1 MPDLPVTF
9 DDVRRAAAVIDGH
22 VRRTPVFS
30 CASLGEGIWL
40 KAELLQR
47 TGAFKVRGAFS
58 RIAELTEAERARGVV
73 TCSAGNHAAAV
84 ALAGRELGTNALVMM
99 PRHASQPK
107 VDATRAYGGTADLES
122 ADAAEAFARMDA
134 EAEATGRVIVHPFN
148 DPAVMAGQGTLGI
161 EICEQVDEVT
171 QVVVPVGGGG
181 LIGGVATAVK
191 ALAPNARVIGVEPA
205 AIATLGASIAAGEPV
220 LRPRGT
226 TLADALAPPT
236 IGGPP
241 LAVLMQLLDE
251 VVTVSE
257 DELAEGFRFL
267 YARAK
272 LAVEPAAAATVA
284 ALLSGVVD
292 AVPGTVLVL
301 SGGNVAP
308 AVAASSAG
316 EPDLTGTCS
325 CPRATSAAARSAGC
339 SPRSGREPF
348 RYAPE
353 PFPRGRGPR
362 QSVPGSEAHGISAV
376 PDGLRRPPA
385 TIIRDLRA
393 RARS

>member
-9 DDVRRAAAVIDGH
+9 DDVQRAAAVIDGY

-58 RIAELTEAERARGVV
+58 RVAELTEAERARGVV

-99 PRHASQPK
+99 PRYASQPK
-107 VDATRAYGGTADLES
+107 VDATRAYGGTADLDS

-181 LIGGVATAVK
+181 LIGGVATAIK

-220 LRPRGT
+220 LRPHGT

-257 DELAEGFRFL
+257 DGIAEGFRFL
-267 YARAK
+267 YARTK
-272 LAVEPAAAATVA
+272 LAGEPAAATTVA

-292 AVPGTVLVL
+292 AIPGTVLVL

-308 AVAASSAG
+308 AVAAKILAG
-316 EPDLTGTCS
+316 
-325 CPRATSAAARSAGC
+325 
-339 SPRSGREPF
+339 
-348 RYAPE
+348 
-353 PFPRGRGPR
+353 
-362 QSVPGSEAHGISAV
+362 
-376 PDGLRRPPA
+376 
-385 TIIRDLRA
+385 
-393 RARS
+393 

>member
-22 VRRTPVFS
+22 MRRTPVFS

-47 TGAFKVRGAFS
+47 TGSFKVRGAFS
-58 RIAELTEAERARGVV
+58 RIAELTQAERARGVV

-99 PRHASQPK
+99 PRDASQPK

-134 EAEATGRVIVHPFN
+134 EAEASGRVIVHPFN
-148 DPAVMAGQGTLGI
+148 DPAVMAGQGTLGV
-161 EICEQVDEVT
+161 ELCQQVGEVT

-236 IGGPP
+236 IGAPP

-257 DELAEGFRFL
+257 DEIAAGFRFL
-267 YARAK
+267 YARTK
-272 LAVEPAAAATVA
+272 LAGEPAAAVTVA

-292 AVPGTVLVL
+292 PIPGTVLVL

-308 AVAASSAG
+308 AVAARILAG
-316 EPDLTGTCS
+316 
-325 CPRATSAAARSAGC
+325 
-339 SPRSGREPF
+339 
-348 RYAPE
+348 
-353 PFPRGRGPR
+353 
-362 QSVPGSEAHGISAV
+362 
-376 PDGLRRPPA
+376 
-385 TIIRDLRA
+385 
-393 RARS
+393 

>member
-1 MPDLPVTF
+1 MPDLSVTF

-58 RIAELTEAERARGVV
+58 RIAELTQAERARGVV

-134 EAEATGRVIVHPFN
+134 EAEASGRVIVHPFN

-161 EICEQVDEVT
+161 ELCQQVGEVT

-220 LRPRGT
+220 PRPRGT

-284 ALLSGVVD
+284 ALLSRVVD
-292 AVPGTVLVL
+292 AIPGTVLVL

-308 AVAASSAG
+308 AVAARILAG
-316 EPDLTGTCS
+316 
-325 CPRATSAAARSAGC
+325 
-339 SPRSGREPF
+339 
-348 RYAPE
+348 
-353 PFPRGRGPR
+353 
-362 QSVPGSEAHGISAV
+362 
-376 PDGLRRPPA
+376 
-385 TIIRDLRA
+385 
-393 RARS
+393 

>member
-9 DDVRRAAAVIDGH
+9 DDVQRAAGVVEGH

-30 CASLGEGIWL
+30 CASLGEGVWL

-84 ALAGRELGTNALVMM
+84 ALAGRELGTHALVMM
-99 PRHASQPK
+99 PSYASRPK
-107 VDATRAYGGTADLES
+107 VEATRAYGGTADLDS

-134 EAEATGRVIVHPFN
+134 EAEASGRVIVHPFN

-161 EICEQVDEVT
+161 EICEQVAGIT

-191 ALAPNARVIGVEPA
+191 ALAPDARVIGVEPA
-205 AIATLGASIAAGEPV
+205 AIATLAASIAAGEPV
-220 LRPRGT
+220 LRPRAT

-241 LAVLMQLLDE
+241 LAVLVELLDE
-251 VVTVSE
+251 VVTVTE
-257 DELAEGFRFL
+257 EQIAEGFRFL

-272 LAVEPAAAATVA
+272 LAGEPAAAATVA
-284 ALLSGVVD
+284 ALLAGVVD
-292 AVPGTVLVL
+292 PEPGTVLVL

-308 AVAASSAG
+308 DVAARI
-316 EPDLTGTCS
+316 L
-325 CPRATSAAARSAGC
+325 
-339 SPRSGREPF
+339 SG
-348 RYAPE
+348 
-353 PFPRGRGPR
+353 
-362 QSVPGSEAHGISAV
+362 S
-376 PDGLRRPPA
+376 
-385 TIIRDLRA
+385 T
-393 RARS
+393 